1 MSIYKKIIIGFILVL
16 VFLVIAC
23 HGTFTYYNSLYS
35 NRTIKPGD
43 EYYVNDRKYIFP
55 DLPLKVIMNNTF
67 KKNTDMKSVTILKED
82 YLENM
87 RKLFIN
93 TTKLLND
100 LGMEWWVSGGTLLGF
115 IRHGTFIPWDD
126 DIDIHTIWK
135 NKDYL
140 FSDDFAINC
149 HKYGLEVFT
158 IIGSSEKNAS
168 TTGAA
173 IRTRLIGQYT
183 PSLDIFF
190 EMPILDNRIISSADS
205 AERWSKID
213 KWDKKW
219 IYLSEKE
226 TWNNTDLFPIK
237 KIKTDY
243 GLEVNI
249 PNNAIN
255 ILKQQYSDKVLDS
268 MVYYS
273 PYYSHVTLMH
283 LGNTFGVIKQKV
295 IKQKNVRL

>member
-1 MSIYKKIIIGFILVL
+1 MHLYKKIIIGFISVL

-23 HGTFTYYNSLYS
+23 HGTFTYYNSLY
-35 NRTIKPGD
+35 NDRKIKPGE

-67 KKNTDMKSVTILKED
+67 KKNTDMKHVTILKED

-100 LGMEWWVSGGTLLGF
+100 LNIEWWVSGGTLLGF

-126 DIDIHTIWK
+126 DIDIHTKWK

-140 FSDDFAINC
+140 FSDDFAIKC
-149 HKYGLEVFT
+149 KQYGLEVFT
-158 IIGSSEKNAS
+158 IIGSSERNAS

-190 EMPILDNRIISSADS
+190 EMSISSS
-205 AERWSKID
+205 AGLINSTEFINSAKQWSKID

-226 TWNNTDLFPIK
+226 TWNNDDLFPIK

-249 PNNAIN
+249 PNNAVN
-255 ILKQQYSDKVLDS
+255 ILKRQYSNKVLDS

-283 LGNTFGVIKQKV
+283 LGNSFGI
-295 IKQKNVRL
+295 IKQKNV